1 MDENDIRGCDN
12 ELLWEINDRLIRI
25 ERAGKISRTVKLVFV
40 LLLIAAIAFAAVRL
54 EPVIHEIEDMFTEF
68 QELEQQFRG
77 IADAVDELG
86 IDRIKEFAE
95 NVQSIDMDALNSA
108 VSSISSVLD
117 KFSSFGNLFK

>member
-25 ERAGKISRTVKLVFV
+25 ERAGRISRTVKLIFL

-54 EPVIHEIEDMFTEF
+54 APVIYEIKEMFTEF
-68 QELEQQFRG
+68 QELEQQLGG

-95 NVQSIDMDALNSA
+95 NVQSIDMDVLNSA
-108 VSSISSVLD
+108 VSSIGSVLD